1 MLSQKNRLV
10 KKKDFDAAFKQ
21 GKTLKEGFL
30 LFKIL
35 KNNLPQ
41 SRFGFVVSKKVSSK
55 AVERNAI
62 KRRLRS
68 VVAEGIA
75 TIEEPSDV
83 VVVALSG
90 AGKEDTARMQAAV
103 RSFFQKIN
111 V

>member
-1 MLSQKNRLV
+1 MLPPKNRLV
-10 KKKDFDAAFKQ
+10 KKKDFDVVFKY

-30 LFKIL
+30 LFKVL

-55 AVERNAI
+55 AVERNAV

-68 VVAEGIA
+68 MAAKGI
-75 TIEEPSDV
+75 TEMKEPSDV
-83 VVVALSG
+83 MVIALPG
-90 AGKEDTARMQAAV
+90 ASKTDTAHIQAAV
-103 RSFFQKIN
+103 RAFLQKIN